1 MGFAIQSLAIK
12 SLASKS
18 LTIKSQIVPVPGGFG
33 YDWDLMSYTASTSP
47 GTNRNVVSVSDLNRT
62 ARRLLE
68 GEFSIVYVE
77 GEISN
82 FASPS
87 SGHWYFT
94 LKDDKAQL
102 RCAMFR
108 NRNQRTRFEPKNGL
122 QVIVRGKI
130 SLYEGRGEFQLIAE
144 HLEEAGDGALRRA
157 YEKLRARLL
166 AEGLF
171 DESTKKPLPVMP
183 RHVGIITSATGAAI
197 HDVLNVMQRR
207 FPAVNISIIPVQV
220 QGDESAAQI
229 AHALDFANHYK
240 ADPFDLILLTRGGG
254 SLEDLWS
261 FNTEI
266 VARAIF
272 ASDLP
277 VVCAVGHESDV
288 SIADFVADLRAPTP
302 SAAAELITPDIKDWL
317 ANLQRLHKDI
327 DNQMNSILARH
338 QDHLRHIT
346 RRLRH
351 PGRRLQDLHQRL
363 DDMEIRLK
371 NNLAYRLG
379 TVNLD
384 VISARLQ
391 SAVLRKLEKL
401 NGEVKLLARGVVNPQ
416 PKIMAA
422 GKHTTELAS
431 NLKRLI
437 SHVQEKK
444 RLGFE
449 NLVQKLHALSPL
461 STLNRGYAIVSSEEG
476 HVIRHASELNKGD
489 VIKARLAQGQLIAE
503 VQSVS
508 TENKS

>member
-1 MGFAIQSLAIK
+1 
-12 SLASKS
+12 
-18 LTIKSQIVPVPGGFG
+18 
-33 YDWDLMSYTASTSP
+33 MSYTESTTP

-68 GEFSIVYVE
+68 GEFALVYVE

-108 NRNQRTRFEPKNGL
+108 NRNQRTRFDPRNGL

-183 RHVGIITSATGAAI
+183 QHVGIITSGTSAAI
-197 HDVLNVMQRR
+197 HDVLTVMQRR
-207 FPAVNISIIPVQV
+207 FPAVRISIIPVQV

-229 AHALDFANHYK
+229 AQALAFANQYET
-240 ADPFDLILLTRGGG
+240 DPFDLILLTRGGG

-261 FNTEI
+261 FNTEV
-266 VARAIF
+266 VARAIYG
-272 ASDLP
+272 SDIP

-302 SAAAELITPDIKDWL
+302 SAAAELITPNVKDWL
-317 ANLQRLHKDI
+317 ANLDHLHRAI
-327 DNQMNSILARH
+327 DSQMSSVLARY
-338 QDHLRHIT
+338 QDHLRHVT

-351 PGRRLQDLHQRL
+351 PGQRLQDLHQRL
-363 DDMEIRLK
+363 DDLEIRLK
-371 NNLAYRLG
+371 NNLRYRLG
-379 TVNLD
+379 TLNLD
-384 VISARLQ
+384 DISARLQ
-391 SAVLRKLEKL
+391 AAVLRKLEKL
-401 NGEVKLLARGVVNPQ
+401 NGEVKLLSRGVVNPHA
-416 PKIMAA
+416 KIMAA
-422 GKHTTELAS
+422 GKDTSELAS
-431 NLKRLI
+431 SLKRLI
-437 SHVQEKK
+437 SRVQEKK
-444 RLGFE
+444 QISFE
-449 NLVQKLHALSPL
+449 SLVQKLNTLNPL
-461 STLNRGYAIVSSEEG
+461 STLERGYAIVSSEED

-508 TENKS
+508 MENKS